1 VPERLRTSSSKF
13 LRRETADAGRKGNQ
27 VMREIITLQCGDCK
41 NRNYTTT
48 KNKKKHTERMETK
61 KFCNTCRKQTAHK
74 EVK

>member
-1 VPERLRTSSSKF
+1 MQVLGFGPASRTLRDI
-13 LRRETADAGRKGNQ
+13 EGNQ

-48 KNKKKHTERMETK
+48 KNKKKHSDRLETK
-61 KFCNTCRKQTAHK
+61 KFCNSCRKHTAHK